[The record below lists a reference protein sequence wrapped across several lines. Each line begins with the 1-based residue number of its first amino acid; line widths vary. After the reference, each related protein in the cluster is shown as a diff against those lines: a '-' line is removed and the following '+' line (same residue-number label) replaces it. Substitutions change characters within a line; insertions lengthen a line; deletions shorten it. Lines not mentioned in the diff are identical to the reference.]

1 MAVRLSR
8 VRLGWPRHSWV
19 LLFGVSLALYFSY
32 HAVSGSR
39 GLLTWRELG
48 QDLEAARH
56 DLARIRADRQAL
68 EHRVERL
75 RPGSLDPDLLDELVR
90 RQLSFA
96 APDDVIILLAPEGAA
111 PH

>member
-1 MAVRLSR
+1 MAARLPR
-8 VRLGWPRHSWV
+8 VRLGLPRHAWV
-19 LLFGVSLALYFSY
+19 LLLGVSLALYFSY

-39 GLLTWRELG
+39 GLLTWRELDR
-48 QDLEAARH
+48 DLEATRQE
-56 DLARIRADRQAL
+56 LARLRADRQAL

-96 APDDVIILLAPEGAA
+96 APDDVIILLAPQPA
-111 PH
+111 PR

>member
-8 VRLGWPRHSWV
+8 VRLGWPRHTWV

-48 QDLEAARH
+48 QDLEAARQ

-96 APDDVIILLAPEGAA
+96 APDDVIILLAPARA
-111 PH
+111 SPD